1 MIKRGIGNHNYK
13 IAAAAIFVYEAHG
26 NGTYGMHATDATD
39 GTDDGN
45 GTNGTNGTYVGQPIG
60 LYVASV
66 PSVPFSP

>member
-45 GTNGTNGTYVGQPIG
+45 GTDGTNGTYVGQPIG